1 MKKGKCHSHSR
12 VQDWSSKGSHIR
24 SIFPP
29 IRFMLGKKRECC
41 LLELH
46 EVRSLYGMQESGY
59 FKMKIDDELMILWC
73 SSRKIRE
80 MDACRQ
86 LLQFR
91 DPLIL
96 SLRQGHLD
104 HWKWLKWPR
113 IWAGKFHR
121 EFHSTIAQFWNWL
134 EQNRIDT
141 MGYKDKEDPQIFK
154 PKTKTHMV
162 GWKVC
167 QTI

>member
-1 MKKGKCHSHSR
+1 M
-12 VQDWSSKGSHIR
+12 
-24 SIFPP
+24 
-29 IRFMLGKKRECC
+29 
-41 LLELH
+41 
-46 EVRSLYGMQESGY
+46 YGMQESGY

-104 HWKWLKWPR
+104 HWK
-113 IWAGKFHR
+113 
-121 EFHSTIAQFWNWL
+121 
-134 EQNRIDT
+134 
-141 MGYKDKEDPQIFK
+141 
-154 PKTKTHMV
+154 
-162 GWKVC
+162 
-167 QTI
+167 